1 MKRGRRNRSRGSRSN
16 KVVVL
21 RTPSVTLLA
30 KSNIPTTG
38 LVAKLHVSGDDQGEL
53 PSNALSD
60 TFDETADTFP
70 FSALKRFK
78 RKSLNTT

>member
-1 MKRGRRNRSRGSRSN
+1 
-16 KVVVL
+16 
-21 RTPSVTLLA
+21 LLA

-53 PSNALSD
+53 PSDALSD